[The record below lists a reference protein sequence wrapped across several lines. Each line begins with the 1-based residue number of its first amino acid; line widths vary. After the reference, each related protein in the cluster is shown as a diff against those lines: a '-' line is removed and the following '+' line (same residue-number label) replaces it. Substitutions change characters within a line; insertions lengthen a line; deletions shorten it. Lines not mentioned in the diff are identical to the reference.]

1 MKRVFI
7 YQLSEV
13 LSKRFIDFFNEG
25 IEIYPDEFDN
35 LTIYDYRFSDE
46 LIQAI
51 EKETQKS
58 IDEIDIQI
66 LNTIANNIAYET
78 YSYAVYNGFYKWFAN
93 QYIKF
98 FGDLI
103 DAGNELVYYDF
114 KNEYDLDSYWFK
126 IDFSKM
132 DKETKEYYLQEY
144 ETTDKKYLLDF
155 LNYNFKAFEKYIE
168 KKICDMNLDLLVD
181 SKVLDD
187 KVTNALN
194 HINEYLSYAYELAQ

>member
-187 KVTNALN
+187 EVTNALN

>member
-25 IEIYPDEFDN
+25 IEIYPDEFDHMN
-35 LTIYDYRFSDE
+35 YYDYDFSDE
-46 LIQAI
+46 LVEAI

-187 KVTNALN
+187 EVTNALN

>member
-13 LSKRFIDFFNEG
+13 LSKSFIDFFNEG

-35 LTIYDYRFSDE
+35 LTIYDYSFSDE
-46 LIQAI
+46 LIQVI

-144 ETTDKKYLLDF
+144 ETTDKKYLLEF
-155 LNYNFKAFEKYIE
+155 LNYNFEAFEKYIE

-187 KVTNALN
+187 EVTNALN

>member
-25 IEIYPDEFDN
+25 IEIYPGEFDN

-155 LNYNFKAFEKYIE
+155 LNYNFEAFEKYIE
-168 KKICDMNLDLLVD
+168 KKIYDMNLDLLVD

>member
-35 LTIYDYRFSDE
+35 LTIYDYSFSDE

-187 KVTNALN
+187 EVTNALN

>member
-155 LNYNFKAFEKYIE
+155 LNYNFEAFEKYIE
-168 KKICDMNLDLLVD
+168 KKIYDMNLDLLVD